1 MKPGG
6 SVVHLQV
13 LSSNPYPEP
22 NQSNFSYWNLIIYLT
37 LILTWS
43 SHLLLGLPE
52 GLFPVDLPVNI
63 LKTQLPSS
71 ILAICPAHFNLLDLI
86 TLTILGKRYKLWSSL
101 YLFIS
106 RTALIYKLP
115 SGLWSR
121 CLLLF
126 LLPDLSPMS
135 VVDIL
140 RGLTL
145 VLLMKQQ

>member
-1 MKPGG
+1 MEPEVQCRIHKG
-6 SVVHLQV
+6 SPIIPI
-13 LSSNPYPEP
+13 LSRINPIP
-22 NQSNFSYWNLIIYLT
+22 QFSSRPI
-37 LILTWS
+37 LILS
-43 SHLLLGLPE
+43 SHLLLGLPK
-52 GLFPVDLPVNI
+52 GLFPVGLPVNI
-63 LKTQLPSS
+63 LKALLPSF
-71 ILAICPAHFNLLDLI
+71 IRATCPAHLNLLDLF